1 MCCID
6 QLTPQPIAAVRNLEK
21 SQRISHSR
29 STERLEEMLQVYAL
43 WAEILGG
50 VAILVSL
57 LFVGV
62 QLKQSN
68 SLISVG
74 IRQYF

>member
-1 MCCID
+1 
-6 QLTPQPIAAVRNLEK
+6 
-21 SQRISHSR
+21 
-29 STERLEEMLQVYAL
+29 MLQVYAL

-74 IRQYF
+74 IRKYF